1 MRSPR
6 LILALCLMTGL
17 AACHRGESAD
27 NSPPPTNKQ
36 LIENG
41 DADVAKVCASDE
53 TLDGLKAVVMNSVD
67 AAKATPAI
75 NPADLTEIETGGH
88 VALDSAVLSSFDKTT
103 RKVTCSARIGFTWP
117 QDVADRLKAAYPA
130 RPWRFVAVGAQYT
143 IQPQADDRAL
153 VYAPDQVFVDK
164 ARVTVLTVLRALI
177 RAETAANAP
186 PAYSSAVESSAAAS
200 DPSVDPDATGDTS
213 IRGSKPAN

>member
-67 AAKATPAI
+67 AAKATPA
-75 NPADLTEIETGGH
+75 
-88 VALDSAVLSSFDKTT
+88 
-103 RKVTCSARIGFTWP
+103 
-117 QDVADRLKAAYPA
+117 
-130 RPWRFVAVGAQYT
+130 
-143 IQPQADDRAL
+143 
-153 VYAPDQVFVDK
+153 
-164 ARVTVLTVLRALI
+164 
-177 RAETAANAP
+177 
-186 PAYSSAVESSAAAS
+186 YSSAVESSAAAS